1 MKNHGQKQLGE
12 ERVYFIL
19 PILGNTL
26 SLREV
31 REESQDRMLEAGTS
45 TQVF

>member
-19 PILGNTL
+19 PILGTPL
-26 SLREV
+26 PMREV
-31 REESQDRMLEAGTS
+31 REGSQDRMSEAGT
-45 TQVF
+45 